1 MTSVVFLNY
10 YSPYCMQM
18 IPVSCMLSENDLND
32 LIAVLNVELISLSD
46 WLKSSKLSL
55 DTHTTFLMVF
65 HRARLKIENC
75 NDLVIVNDSITRVN
89 SAKYLGIILDVKFN
103 LD

>member
-1 MTSVVFLNY
+1 
-10 YSPYCMQM
+10 
-18 IPVSCMLSENDLND
+18 
-32 LIAVLNVELISLSD
+32 
-46 WLKSSKLSL
+46 
-55 DTHTTFLMVF
+55 MVF
-65 HRARLKIENC
+65 HRAKLKIENC